1 MVSMQEIQKGDM
13 QTSPTNAITKYFKDV
28 QRLLLISKFSPPS
41 DLMPFPLDDS
51 VLLALC
57 VSLIFDSDETC
68 VLFTSQWQLRQSH
81 SLWMNSS
88 YLCSHQRTNIVRG
101 QDVHSQT
108 TVLCKWLWGKQSAHT
123 NVYEAYVVM
132 HCNRACSHSAASSSR
147 LSDYCTLIGTGR

>member
-68 VLFTSQWQLRQSH
+68 VLFTSQ
-81 SLWMNSS
+81 
-88 YLCSHQRTNIVRG
+88 
-101 QDVHSQT
+101 
-108 TVLCKWLWGKQSAHT
+108 
-123 NVYEAYVVM
+123 
-132 HCNRACSHSAASSSR
+132 
-147 LSDYCTLIGTGR
+147 